1 MGGIIIK
8 PRIILLTKKNLFI
21 YAAILL
27 VLIFGMILLI
37 AFNSSKADVTS
48 SGYTYLKYKDGTYIG
63 TEKTE
68 NGNIQV
74 EVTITD
80 EKIKDIILSEMP
92 AKYIKDNPTL
102 KDDIPQMIFDIVKNQ
117 DTVPT
122 DAGKS
127 SAYVLNKVE
136 KAVRTALDQSLIL
149 Q

>member
-1 MGGIIIK
+1 MGGIVIK

-21 YAAILL
+21 YGAILL
-27 VLIFGMILLI
+27 ALIFGMILLI

-48 SGYTYLKYKDGTYIG
+48 SGYTYLKYKDGTYLG

-80 EKIKDIILSEMP
+80 EKIKDIVLSEMP

-122 DAGKS
+122 DAEKS